1 MIDRCAGRSGVNR
14 RGREGLTPRS
24 LKLYTRPSPPKLR
37 PMRGELPSDAVERAR
52 HCDKAGERA
61 SERGIR
67 LTVGRSAEPQV
78 GSIFLCRPSVRPSVR
93 LSVRLCVAG
102 CSSRFP
108 SSNGPLRRPSPSTL
122 PPANSSNTRRRNSF
136 LPARSARSAGHG
148 GSIYLSGRFL
158 QFSLYTNWFCL
169 SLWRHEG
176 ELGIKKP
183 SCQCMLARFS
193 FSIPPAAL

>member
-61 SERGIR
+61 SERGLR
-67 LTVGRSAEPQV
+67 LTVCRSAEPQV
-78 GSIFLCRPSVRPSVR
+78 GSIFLCRPPVRPSACP
-93 LSVRLCVAG
+93 SVCVSPAALPD
-102 CSSRFP
+102 SLP
-108 SSNGPLRRPSPSTL
+108 PHGPLRRPSPSTL

>member
-61 SERGIR
+61 SERGLR
-67 LTVGRSAEPQV
+67 LTVCRSAEPQV
-78 GSIFLCRPSVRPSVR
+78 GSIFLCRPPVRPSACP
-93 LSVRLCVAG
+93 SVCVSPAALPD
-102 CSSRFP
+102 SLP
-108 SSNGPLRRPSPSTL
+108 PHGPLRRPSPSTL
-122 PPANSSNTRRRNSF
+122 PPANSSNTRRQNSF
-136 LPARSARSAGHG
+136 LPARSARSAGQG
-148 GSIYLSGRFL
+148 DTIYLSGQFL

>member
-78 GSIFLCRPSVRPSVR
+78 GSIFLCRPPVRPSACP
-93 LSVRLCVAG
+93 SVCVSPAALPD
-102 CSSRFP
+102 SLP
-108 SSNGPLRRPSPSTL
+108 PHGPLRRPSPSTL

-176 ELGIKKP
+176 ELGIKKL